1 MKPACVKC
9 GLFFQPKKNGVTL
22 EEGRPVGR
30 ADAIEVEWL
39 PYKLWRADLL
49 ECTGCG
55 VQIITGYAYLPM
67 SEHYKPDYNQWKER
81 FPPIVFIKDC

>member
-9 GLFFQPKKNGVTL
+9 GLFFQPKKNGVVL
-22 EEGRPVGR
+22 EEGRPVDHPSGQQ
-30 ADAIEVEWL
+30 EWL
-39 PYKLWRADLL
+39 PYKLWHADLL

-55 VQIITGYAYLPM
+55 TQIIVGYGFEPL
-67 SEHYKPDYNQWKER
+67 SEHYKPGYAQWKER